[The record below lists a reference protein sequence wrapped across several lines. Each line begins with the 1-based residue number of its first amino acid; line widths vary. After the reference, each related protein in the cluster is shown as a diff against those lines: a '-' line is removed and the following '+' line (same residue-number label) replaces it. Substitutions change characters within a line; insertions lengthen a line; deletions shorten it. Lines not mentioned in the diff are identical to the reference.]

1 MIFLFGYVKPQKSE
15 LLVRELEAYNGIYC
29 SLCKSLGEVYGPV
42 ARLALNFDCT
52 FYALVLLSIC
62 PNQLPEFKRG
72 RCVVNPLKR
81 RTFCNAQGEEF
92 HQAAALTVILLYHKW
107 LDDIQDSDIFK
118 KIPKTLVLPIIRH
131 AYRKA
136 ISDFP
141 HMGEFVAEA
150 MKMQREIETSELP
163 GLDQCAEPT
172 AHMMERIM
180 ELSSGE
186 EPDSPKSRV
195 LNRFGYYLGR
205 WIYFIDAADDLEKDI
220 KSGSFNPFA
229 IRFHLDSESPMTN
242 IWKARA
248 YANEMLNQTLSQLS
262 AAFNLMEMNEMGSIV
277 RNIVVLG
284 LPKMQKE
291 LLFEKENANV

>member
-1 MIFLFGYVKPQKSE
+1 MFGYVKPQKSE

-29 SLCKSLGEVYGPV
+29 SLCKSLGKVYGPV

-52 FYALVLLSIC
+52 FYALVLLSIS
-62 PNQLPEFKRG
+62 PNQLPKFEKG

-81 RTFCNAQGEEF
+81 RTFCNASGKEF

-107 LDDIQDSDIFK
+107 LDDIQDSKTIK
-118 KIPKTLVLPIIRH
+118 KIPKILVLPIIKH

-141 HMGEFVAEA
+141 HIGESVAEA
-150 MKMQREIETSELP
+150 MKMQREIESSEMP

-180 ELSSGE
+180 EQSSGE
-186 EPDSPKSRV
+186 EPVSPKSRV

-229 IRFHLDSESPMTN
+229 IRFHLDNKSPMAN

-277 RNIVVLG
+277 RNIIVLG